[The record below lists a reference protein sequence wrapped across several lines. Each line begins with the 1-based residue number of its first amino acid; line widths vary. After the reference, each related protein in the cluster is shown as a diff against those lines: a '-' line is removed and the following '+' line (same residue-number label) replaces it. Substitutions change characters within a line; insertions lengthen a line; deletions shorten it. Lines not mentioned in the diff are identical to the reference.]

1 MKFAGTEKTSVGNDF
16 YREGWSSYNYTQIVS
31 NLTYDVSGL
40 TSTVNGLSASGAT
53 SADYAFNRAQAALT
67 YQPRANAKKVVIFFT
82 DGEPNHGS
90 GFDPTVAATAVPTPA
105 TPRAT

>member
-1 MKFAGTEKTSVGNDF
+1 MPVGNDF

-53 SADYAFNRAQAALT
+53 SADYAFNRA
-67 YQPRANAKKVVIFFT
+67 
-82 DGEPNHGS
+82 
-90 GFDPTVAATAVPTPA
+90 
-105 TPRAT
+105 